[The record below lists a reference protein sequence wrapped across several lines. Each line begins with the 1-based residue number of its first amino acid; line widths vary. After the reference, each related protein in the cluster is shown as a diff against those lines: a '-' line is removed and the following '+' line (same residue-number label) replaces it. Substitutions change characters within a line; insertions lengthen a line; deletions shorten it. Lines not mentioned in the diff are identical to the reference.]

1 MHIFGA
7 SQGCNHTTV
16 LSLISL
22 YKGYKGYFSEWEIQ
36 IESGAAYGFIL
47 DFCKKYLSEQKF
59 TKKQFIEGLEYFA
72 ERVKDIHYHPQ
83 IIITS
88 FYELLY
94 DENKDVWIYRASRIT
109 EKFYKNSY

>member
-1 MHIFGA
+1 MRIK
-7 SQGCNHTTV
+7 SIKRINYIESC
-16 LSLISL
+16 IIE
-22 YKGYKGYFSEWEIQ
+22 GYKGYFSEWEIQ

-59 TKKQFIEGLEYFA
+59 TKKQFIEGSEYFA
-72 ERVKDIHYHPQ
+72 ERVKDIRYHPQ
-83 IIITS
+83 IIIIS

-109 EKFYKNSY
+109 EKFLNLRFFNSK

>member
-1 MHIFGA
+1 MGNTNRKWCCLWIYIRLL
-7 SQGCNHTTV
+7 Q
-16 LSLISL
+16 
-22 YKGYKGYFSEWEIQ
+22 
-36 IESGAAYGFIL
+36 
-47 DFCKKYLSEQKF
+47 KYLSEQKF

>member
-1 MHIFGA
+1 MIF
-7 SQGCNHTTV
+7 
-16 LSLISL
+16 LI
-22 YKGYKGYFSEWEIQ
+22 FFTI
-36 IESGAAYGFIL
+36 IYGFSALITGV
-47 DFCKKYLSEQKF
+47 YLV
-59 TKKQFIEGLEYFA
+59 

-109 EKFYKNSY
+109 EKFLNLRFFNSK